1 MPRNYSLYWNG
12 VSANIF
18 LKDVCSYFKLAL
30 SAQYVSTPPV
40 VLHTILDVWPLHMQ
54 IGEQVRNEKTKAAM
68 LFLKLHIWLK
78 VLTTYVYKLVIYATT
93 QLTKKNT
100 HLLVTPQQ
108 LSVSNIQE
116 KLVIFLVTTN
126 RDGTLAPAETL
137 FIQVPLQWCLFH

>member
-1 MPRNYSLYWNG
+1 MCLH
-12 VSANIF
+12 
-18 LKDVCSYFKLAL
+18 
-30 SAQYVSTPPV
+30 T
-40 VLHTILDVWPLHMQ
+40 LHTILNVWPLHMQ
-54 IGEQVRNEKTKAAM
+54 IGKPVINEKTKITM
-68 LFLKLHIWLK
+68 PFSKLHIWLK